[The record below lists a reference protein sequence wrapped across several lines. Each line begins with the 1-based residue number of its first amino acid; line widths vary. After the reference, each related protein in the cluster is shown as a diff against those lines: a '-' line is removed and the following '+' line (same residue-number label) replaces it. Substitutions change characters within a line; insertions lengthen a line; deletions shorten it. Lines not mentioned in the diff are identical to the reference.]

1 MGAAINSS
9 LSTLS
14 DHVFKLLARVEHRV
28 ASNPADR
35 EEVFRLRHDAYRRI
49 GFLKPR
55 PDDKLYD
62 PLYDDDP
69 KAWITMTFVDGELA
83 GTVRV
88 NAGACENAVL
98 PGLQA
103 FAEILAPRLRERQAF
118 VEFTRLA
125 SRLSLSEVY
134 PELAYVIMRP
144 GFMAAQHLDAD
155 FAVATPR
162 AEHVAF
168 YTRAF
173 GAALWSA
180 PRDYPGL
187 TAKLACMGADYRA
200 ARNTIETRYPFY
212 RSTASE
218 RAALFGTRGL
228 ALDRPPPAAR
238 ATRTASSAAEVPI
251 PA

>member
-14 DHVFKLLARVEHRV
+14 DHVFKLLERVEHRV
-28 ASNPADR
+28 ASNPSDR
-35 EEVFRLRHDAYRRI
+35 EEVFRLRYDAYRRI

-62 PLYDDDP
+62 LRYDDDP

-103 FAEILAPRLRERQAF
+103 FADILAPRLCQRQTL

-125 SRLSLSEVY
+125 SRRRSLPPIPSLRMSSCV
-134 PELAYVIMRP
+134 P
-144 GFMAAQHLDAD
+144 GSW
-155 FAVATPR
+155 R
-162 AEHVAF
+162 
-168 YTRAF
+168 
-173 GAALWSA
+173 
-180 PRDYPGL
+180 
-187 TAKLACMGADYRA
+187 
-200 ARNTIETRYPFY
+200 
-212 RSTASE
+212 RSTWTPISPSQRRE
-218 RAALFGTRGL
+218 PNTWLSIRAPSGRRSGAR
-228 ALDRPPPAAR
+228 R
-238 ATRTASSAAEVPI
+238 ATILV
-251 PA
+251 